1 METALCPKTSLN
13 FLKLCKSYQYN
24 FNSFHNVL
32 KGFIAQTGDP
42 TDTGIGGSS
51 IFHRLPKSS
60 EAYSSSPYFAPEM
73 VRKLKHD
80 GIGTLSMAIAGE
92 GDARGCGS
100 QFFFTLGE
108 NLEYLDGKH
117 AGSSFPFRSISIS
130 TEFVGLCF
138 RPQQKCLVG

>member
-1 METALCPKTSLN
+1 
-13 FLKLCKSYQYN
+13 
-24 FNSFHNVL
+24 
-32 KGFIAQTGDP
+32 
-42 TDTGIGGSS
+42 
-51 IFHRLPKSS
+51 
-60 EAYSSSPYFAPEM
+60 M
-73 VRKLKHD
+73 VRKLKHE

-92 GDARGCGS
+92 ADARGCGS

-130 TEFVGLCF
+130 TEFVGSCF